1 MRIEQHIAAA
11 WAKQL
16 SDKLIK
22 ESIAALEQMDANEM
36 LSGDDSVLKN
46 VWEEI
51 CVQVQGEESVFWDAY
66 VETIES
72 LLSGSVELLD
82 RDECLALWA
91 NTDEGWE
98 YVFDHH
104 ADEDGVA
111 DVPVSGDEIV
121 NKLKDEL
128 LSAAANYS
136 NSRISKFLS
145 CHDDGYDDLEDDEVD
160 DEDMDDESEDQ
171 EDAEAADPEYE
182 VTDERF
188 FDLRPAVTDPV
199 VFVITRQQI
208 EDADFESS
216 LDFLRSLVPT
226 QHPEHA
232 WAYKGRLSLA
242 ITGYN
247 SDPRELFEI
256 PEVCYY
262 LRTLDAEWPFWLFFL
277 NQADESI
284 KVVAMCLASTLEVDP
299 GAAHIDPEG
308 LSNFLERGFAA
319 VNYLFEKYGFPETEN
334 EALSMGVSQIFA
346 NSPIDLERDQF
357 GS

>member
-1 MRIEQHIAAA
+1 MRIEQHIVAA
-11 WAKQL
+11 WSKQL
-16 SDKLIK
+16 IDKLIK

-36 LSGDDSVLKN
+36 LSGDDSGLKN

-182 VTDERF
+182 VTDGGM
-188 FDLRPAVTDPV
+188 DHSCQTTKDCAAANAVDTCWSKTWSKSIPQ
-199 VFVITRQQI
+199 TPL
-208 EDADFESS
+208 SC
-216 LDFLRSLVPT
+216 RSWI
-226 QHPEHA
+226 A
-232 WAYKGRLSLA
+232 FRMS
-242 ITGYN
+242 
-247 SDPRELFEI
+247 F
-256 PEVCYY
+256 
-262 LRTLDAEWPFWLFFL
+262 
-277 NQADESI
+277 
-284 KVVAMCLASTLEVDP
+284 CL
-299 GAAHIDPEG
+299 I
-308 LSNFLERGFAA
+308 
-319 VNYLFEKYGFPETEN
+319 
-334 EALSMGVSQIFA
+334 ALPM
-346 NSPIDLERDQF
+346 
-357 GS
+357 